1 MYFFKITIV
10 CLLLSCLQVAYA
22 QSIDSLLSVRKQ
34 TKNKLEQFDL
44 TIQLIEIST
53 NKRAWK
59 NSLAYS
65 NEALQIATSLEDEN
79 RIGEVHLLLGRINFR
94 KGDYL
99 KADSLFL
106 KALEYSSDKDLRA
119 KIHSGRFSNV
129 IRTGKLENGG
139 PILKSMRAMI
149 TDTTSFLM
157 GDYYLNMSNYY
168 GEQHDILKTLQ
179 YLQKAKKIFLEY
191 GEDTRMIN
199 HNLTIIFE
207 ELRDYE
213 NILKIQTEL
222 RESAKK
228 EKNALPELFSL
239 LGIMTAQ
246 KGLKD
251 YKSAKRSCY
260 DAINLKNTHQI
271 SMAFGYVYLILGSV
285 HEETKQLDSAKY
297 YFQKGI
303 EISEAQK
310 EEKELSENHAALA
323 ALLFDEGNIQAAKFH
338 AEKAWSMIKYN
349 HPENNALLANIY
361 AKEGNYQKAY
371 DLLNIN
377 WLEVQ
382 KKEEDRTD
390 YKVIASLLNDKFEQE
405 KAQEKL
411 LFEQEFNRQRQ
422 IIIGSILTLSLIL
435 LITII
440 LFQTRNNRQLKS
452 LNLQLSHRNNALQQ
466 FSYIASHDIKEPMR
480 SIANYIGL
488 IYRKISEPEQKKLG
502 LYFDNIKSGLQ
513 QIYTLIED
521 VMQYTQVNQDDV
533 IELKAVN
540 LNSVINNIEVGL
552 ELFIQEKGAKIV
564 YHDLPI
570 IKSSS
575 SMLFMILKNL
585 IQNGLKFNHSEV
597 PTVEI
602 SYHKNRTHHEIIVSD
617 NGIGIGKEYHEKV
630 FEMFKRL
637 QKRNDYEGSGIGL
650 AIVKLSV
657 EKLDGTIALESED
670 GKGSRFV
677 IAIPQ

>member
-129 IRTGKLENGG
+129 VRTGKLENGG

-168 GEQHDILKTLQ
+168 GEQHDILKALQ
-179 YLQKAKKIFLEY
+179 YLQKTKKIFLEY

-239 LGIMTAQ
+239 FGIMTAQ

-251 YKSAKRSCY
+251 YKSAKRNCY
-260 DAINLKNTHQI
+260 DAIKLK
-271 SMAFGYVYLILGSV
+271 
-285 HEETKQLDSAKY
+285 
-297 YFQKGI
+297 
-303 EISEAQK
+303 
-310 EEKELSENHAALA
+310 
-323 ALLFDEGNIQAAKFH
+323 
-338 AEKAWSMIKYN
+338 
-349 HPENNALLANIY
+349 
-361 AKEGNYQKAY
+361 
-371 DLLNIN
+371 
-377 WLEVQ
+377 
-382 KKEEDRTD
+382 
-390 YKVIASLLNDKFEQE
+390 
-405 KAQEKL
+405 
-411 LFEQEFNRQRQ
+411 
-422 IIIGSILTLSLIL
+422 
-435 LITII
+435 
-440 LFQTRNNRQLKS
+440 
-452 LNLQLSHRNNALQQ
+452 
-466 FSYIASHDIKEPMR
+466 
-480 SIANYIGL
+480 
-488 IYRKISEPEQKKLG
+488 
-502 LYFDNIKSGLQ
+502 
-513 QIYTLIED
+513 
-521 VMQYTQVNQDDV
+521 
-533 IELKAVN
+533 
-540 LNSVINNIEVGL
+540 
-552 ELFIQEKGAKIV
+552 
-564 YHDLPI
+564 
-570 IKSSS
+570 
-575 SMLFMILKNL
+575 ILK
-585 IQNGLKFNHSEV
+585 K
-597 PTVEI
+597 P
-602 SYHKNRTHHEIIVSD
+602 
-617 NGIGIGKEYHEKV
+617 
-630 FEMFKRL
+630 
-637 QKRNDYEGSGIGL
+637 
-650 AIVKLSV
+650 
-657 EKLDGTIALESED
+657 
-670 GKGSRFV
+670 
-677 IAIPQ
+677 